1 VQFSGW
7 DRNDLAAYAAAA
19 GRPVPALDQ
28 IAVDGANV
36 HRSDGAGGETEVAL
50 DQEALLAVAPAAR
63 HRVYIAP
70 NSFQGMYHAYDQL
83 ADDVRSAGIT
93 AVSISWGSCESSM
106 SAGARVALDGALDRI
121 VAAGATV
128 FAASGDSGALCQT
141 GPSSAIRDVS
151 HPASSPAVV
160 GVGGT
165 ALYGSGT
172 HWNETGWSNEY
183 GAGGGGT
190 SKAYDKPDWQ
200 TGVGVSGTKRLVP
213 DVAAVADPT
222 TGPGIYLGTEHGFVF
237 GGGTSVA
244 SPLVAGQ
251 FVAALTA
258 RGCAAGVGDVHAAL
272 YANPGAFRDVTSG
285 SNGTWKAAAGYDR
298 ATGLGTPRWSALG
311 ALLPSTPTCPA
322 PSGPA
327 SAGATAT
334 SVTSSSVAVPAGTS
348 IHSPN
353 GQFWL
358 DLQQNGNLVE
368 WGNGRALWSTGT
380 AGAGNTMSLG
390 ANGVLTVRSAS
401 GAVEWTS
408 KAATSSGSA
417 KLTVTDTGDVR
428 VTAGS
433 GKGHRGQAAAR
444 GPGRRAAP
452 RGDRQPYGDEGHQRR
467 WRIGAA
473 DGLERQRGAVGP
485 VRQRRV
491 VDEDVALRWV
501 GRHPAHAD
509 GR

>member
-1 VQFSGW
+1 
-7 DRNDLAAYAAAA
+7 
-19 GRPVPALDQ
+19 
-28 IAVDGANV
+28 
-36 HRSDGAGGETEVAL
+36 
-50 DQEALLAVAPAAR
+50 
-63 HRVYIAP
+63 
-70 NSFQGMYHAYDQL
+70 MYHAYDQL

-433 GKGHRGQAAAR
+433 GKVLWRNKAPGADRLVPGASLVQGQSLWDTA
-444 GPGRRAAP
+444 GKRRLVV
-452 RGDRQPYGDEGHQRR
+452 R
-467 WRIGAA
+467 A
-473 DGLERQRGAVGP
+473 DGQL
-485 VRQRRV
+485 RV
-491 VDEDVALRWV
+491 VIGSRTAMKVTSGGGGSALQMASNGNVVLWDQFGSVAWSTKTSRFGGSGVTLRMQT
-501 GRHPAHAD
+501 D
-509 GR
+509 GDLVLRKGTKVIWKSGTKG